1 VKVVRIQEIEPIPVV
16 GGELQWRPLRRTLG
30 IEAFG
35 INAYTANA
43 GQLVVEEHDETG
55 AGAGHHE
62 ELYVVVVGRATFTV
76 DGEEL
81 DAPVGTC
88 VFLDDPKERR
98 GARAVEDGTIVLAI
112 GGVRGEPFKISP
124 WEFAFAG
131 VPAYEAKRYDEAK
144 ALLVE
149 GLALHPGNTSLLYD
163 LACVEALLGE
173 KDAALEHLGEAM
185 SNPRLREAA
194 LKDPDLDS
202 IRDDPRFSAGSSAP
216 AADTGDGAPH

>member
-1 VKVVRIQEIEPIPVV
+1 MKVVRIREIEPISVV

-43 GQLVVEEHDETG
+43 GELVVEEHDETG

-62 ELYVVVVGRATFTV
+62 ELYVVVTGRATFTV
-76 DGEEL
+76 NGEEI

-98 GARAVEDGTIVLAI
+98 GARAMEDGTTVLAI

-131 VPAYEAKRYDEAK
+131 SPAYDAKRYEEAK

-149 GLALHPGNTSLLYD
+149 GLEVHPGNTSLLYN
-163 LACVEALLGE
+163 LACMEALLGE
-173 KDAALEHLGEAM
+173 RDAALEHLSQAK
-185 SNPRLREAA
+185 SNPRVREWAA
-194 LKDPDLDS
+194 TDSDLDS
-202 IRDDPRFSAGSSAP
+202 LRDDPRFSAGS
-216 AADTGDGAPH
+216 

>member
-1 VKVVRIQEIEPIPVV
+1 MKVVRIQEIEPIPVA

-43 GQLVVEEHDETG
+43 GELAVEEHDETG

-62 ELYVVVVGRATFTV
+62 ELYVVVAGRATFTV
-76 DGEEL
+76 DGREL

-98 GARAVEDGTIVLAI
+98 GARAVEDGTTVLAI
-112 GGVRGEPFKISP
+112 GGVRGESFKVSP

-131 VPAYEAKRYDEAK
+131 VPAYDAKRYEEAK

-149 GLALHPGNTSLLYD
+149 GLELHPGNTSLLYD
-163 LACVEALLGE
+163 LACMEALLGE
-173 KDAALEHLGEAM
+173 KDAALEHLAQAK
-185 SNPRLREAA
+185 SNPRVREWAET
-194 LKDPDLDS
+194 DSDLDS
-202 IRDDPRFSAGSSAP
+202 IRDDPRFSAGS
-216 AADTGDGAPH
+216 

>member
-1 VKVVRIQEIEPIPVV
+1 MKVVRIREIEPISVV

-43 GQLVVEEHDETG
+43 GELVVEEHDETG

-62 ELYVVVVGRATFTV
+62 ELYVVVTGRATFTV
-76 DGEEL
+76 DGEEI

-98 GARAVEDGTIVLAI
+98 GARAMEDGTTVLAI

-131 VPAYEAKRYDEAK
+131 SPAYDAKRYEEAK

-149 GLALHPGNTSLLYD
+149 GLEVHPGNTSLLYN
-163 LACVEALLGE
+163 LACMEALLGE
-173 KDAALEHLGEAM
+173 RDAALEHLSQAK
-185 SNPRLREAA
+185 SNPRVREWAA
-194 LKDPDLDS
+194 TDSDLDS
-202 IRDDPRFSAGSSAP
+202 LRDDPRFSAGS
-216 AADTGDGAPH
+216 

>member
-43 GQLVVEEHDETG
+43 GELVVEEHDETG

-62 ELYVVVVGRATFTV
+62 ELYVVIAGRATFTV

-81 DAPVGTC
+81 DALVGTC

-112 GGVRGEPFKISP
+112 GGVRGEPFRVSP

-131 VPAYEAKRYDEAK
+131 VPAYDAKRYEEAK

-149 GLALHPGNTSLLYD
+149 GLELHPGNASLLYN
-163 LACVEALLGE
+163 LACMEALLGE
-173 KDAALEHLGEAM
+173 KDAALEHLAEAVR
-185 SNPRLREAA
+185 NPRVREWATT
-194 LKDPDLDS
+194 DSDLDS
-202 IRDDPRFSAGSSAP
+202 LRDDPRFNAGS
-216 AADTGDGAPH
+216 

>member
-1 VKVVRIQEIEPIPVV
+1 VKTVRIAEVEPIPVV

-43 GQLVVEEHDETG
+43 GELVVEEHDETG

-62 ELYVVVVGRATFTV
+62 ELYVVVTGRAAFTV
-76 DGEEL
+76 DGEEI

-98 GARAVEDGTIVLAI
+98 AARAVEDGTTVLAI
-112 GGVRGEPFKISP
+112 GGVRGEGFTVSP

-131 VPAYEAKRYDEAK
+131 APAWGAGRYDEAK
-144 ALLVE
+144 ALLLE
-149 GLALHPGNTSLLYD
+149 GLELHPGNVSLLYN
-163 LACVEALLGE
+163 LACAEALLGE
-173 KDAALEHLGEAM
+173 KDAALEHLAPAVQ
-185 SNPRLREAA
+185 NPRFRQFAET
-194 LKDPDLDS
+194 DTDFDS
-202 IRDDPRFSAGSSAP
+202 LRDDPRFTALVSPQA
-216 AADTGDGAPH
+216 